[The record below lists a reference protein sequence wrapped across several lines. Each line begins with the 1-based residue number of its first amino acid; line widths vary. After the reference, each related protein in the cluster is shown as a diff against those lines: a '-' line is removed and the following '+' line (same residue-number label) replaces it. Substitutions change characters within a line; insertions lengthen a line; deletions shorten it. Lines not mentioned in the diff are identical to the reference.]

1 MAENWARDAAIY
13 ERILAQMGDGV
24 VTVDLD
30 GRIITFNPAAG
41 ALLDVAGEEAIG
53 RSYGELMIADPR
65 FDALNELVLKAIYES
80 EVTHSAEIEL
90 GEAAGARNLV
100 AGTTFLRGRG
110 GERIGV
116 IVVLRDVTAER
127 QRQRLTQL
135 FGAYL
140 DPRVVERVV
149 SREAEL
155 DDGARQQMTVSFVD
169 LEGFSGLGERLDP
182 SQLVRFL
189 SVFLT
194 LMARPIGESGGVTD
208 KYIGDA
214 VMAFWG
220 PPFTEPEA
228 HAPGACTA
236 ALGQRARLPELV
248 SGAAREL
255 GPEIALPALNI
266 RCGIAT
272 GEMIAGNVGPRE
284 ARRYTVVGDTVNLA
298 SRLESANKEL
308 GTRILV
314 SSRTR
319 ELAQASHEFRALDAI
334 RVRGRE
340 RPEPVYELLAE
351 AGSLEAAQAR
361 LRDRFEAALEAYAD
375 RDWRTALDGFL
386 ACRELSPEDGPSR
399 VMAARAR
406 QLLERAPPESWDGT
420 WPPPE

>member
-1 MAENWARDAAIY
+1 MAESWARDAAIF

-24 VTVDLD
+24 ITVDLD
-30 GRIITFNPAAG
+30 GRILAFNPAAG
-41 ALLDVAGEEAIG
+41 ALLDIAAEEAVG
-53 RSYGELMIADPR
+53 RLYGELMIADPR
-65 FDALNELVLKAIYES
+65 LDALNELVLKAIYEA

-90 GEAAGARNLV
+90 GEGTGARNLV

-149 SREAEL
+149 RREAEL
-155 DDGARQQMTVSFVD
+155 DEGARQEMTVSFVD

-182 SQLVRFL
+182 AHLVRFL
-189 SVFLT
+189 SIFLT
-194 LMARPIGESGGVTD
+194 LMARPIGASGGVTD

-228 HAPGACTA
+228 HAPGACAA
-236 ALGQRARLPELV
+236 ALGQRARLPELLERV
-248 SGAAREL
+248 GREL
-255 GPEIALPALNI
+255 GPDIPLPALNI

-319 ELAQASHEFRALDAI
+319 ELAAASHEFRALDPI
-334 RVRGRE
+334 RVRGRA
-340 RPEPVYELLAE
+340 RPEPVFELLAP
-351 AGSLEAAQAR
+351 AGRLEAARAR
-361 LRDRFEAALEAYAD
+361 MRDRFEGALEAYAD
-375 RDWRTALDGFL
+375 RDWQTALDGFR
-386 ACRELSPEDGPSR
+386 ACRELCAEDGPSR
-399 VMAARAR
+399 VMAARAM

-420 WPPPE
+420 WPPE